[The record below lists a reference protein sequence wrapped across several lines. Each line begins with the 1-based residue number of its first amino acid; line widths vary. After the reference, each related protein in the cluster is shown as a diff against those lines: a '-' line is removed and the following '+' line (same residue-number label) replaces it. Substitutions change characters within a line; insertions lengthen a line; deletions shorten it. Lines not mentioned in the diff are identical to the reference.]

1 MMQPAVAPSPQRIV
15 TTPPEAHADELP
27 EGVTTLQEALVKL
40 ADVLPGLHRAVAE
53 LANVVPP
60 LRNAVEHRAETM
72 PRLAYRADE
81 LARALGVSRETLD
94 RERAAG
100 RVPKPDVYMGKMPL
114 WRVETVRDWLAQPAA
129 VRGGRRDKHRA

>member
-1 MMQPAVAPSPQRIV
+1 MVPAVAPSPQRV
-15 TTPPEAHADELP
+15 ATTPPEAPAAALP
-27 EGVTTLQEALVKL
+27 EGVITLQDALVCLAGFLPGLRQAVSEL
-40 ADVLPGLHRAVAE
+40 ADVMPS
-53 LANVVPP
+53 
-60 LRNAVEHRAETM
+60 LRNAIDQRAEIV

-129 VRGGRRDKHRA
+129 GRGGRRDKHRA